1 MKSEL
6 DETPGK
12 ILESINNSYG
22 VLDVNPKIKI

>member
-12 ILESINNSYG
+12 ILESINYSDG